1 MKTCLVTGGAGFIG
15 SHICEVI
22 LSMGNRVICVDNLIT
37 GNELNIKHLKSNNNF
52 SFAKHDIINFFDPK
66 EKIDFIFHFA
76 SPASPIDYQEHPIET
91 LLVNSIG
98 TKNCLDLAK
107 KNKSVFMLASTSEI
121 YGDPLVHP
129 QVEEYWGNVNPN
141 GLRSCYDESKR
152 FGESITSVYQRK
164 YGITTKIIRIF
175 NTYGPKMQKDDGR
188 VISNFV
194 NQALSG
200 KNLFVNGDGSQT
212 RSFCYVDDLV
222 EGILLTM
229 FSDKTNN
236 DVFNLGNPDEY
247 SILEIANIILGLIK
261 TKSKVVFSSLPADD
275 PKKRK
280 PNIDKISNLVNWFP
294 RTKLKEGLLKTIDYF
309 DKLS

>member
-15 SHICEVI
+15 SHICEAL
-22 LSMGNRVICVDNLIT
+22 LSMGNRVVCVDNLIT
-37 GNELNIKHLKSNNNF
+37 GSELNIKHLKSNNNF
-52 SFAKHDIINFFDPK
+52 SFVKHDMINFFDPK
-66 EKIDFIFHFA
+66 EKIDYIFHFA

-98 TKNCLDLAK
+98 TKNCLDIAR
-107 KNKSVFMLASTSEI
+107 KNKSILMFASTSEI

-141 GLRSCYDESKR
+141 GVRSCYDESKR
-152 FGESITSVYQRK
+152 FGESIVFVYQKK

-194 NQALSG
+194 NQALIG
-200 KNLFVNGDGSQT
+200 ENLKVNGDGSQT

-261 TKSKVVFSSLPADD
+261 TKSKIIFSKMPADD